1 MLRTTNNV
9 ILMMILR
16 NLFTPTTGNANDLA
30 YIVQY
35 IRRELK
41 KLDDYDSEKLNE
53 GQVSFSKPEAH
64 FT

>member
-1 MLRTTNNV
+1 
-9 ILMMILR
+9 MMVTR

-41 KLDDYDSEKLNE
+41 ILDDYDSKKLND
-53 GQVSFSKPEAH
+53 GQVEFSKPEAH
-64 FT
+64 FIQA